1 MLFTI
6 IKSLDHKARTRTNFL
21 NKISAVGLGKRGHFL
36 PDHKAEKIGINDPSH
51 NLPLYGNH
59 WVIVA
64 HSLLGAV
71 SVHASFLPVA
81 INKIPSL
88 YA

>member
-6 IKSLDHKARTRTNFL
+6 IKALDHKARTRTNFL

-71 SVHASFLPVA
+71 SVHASFHPVA
-81 INKIPSL
+81 INKIPSF
-88 YA
+88 